1 MITQS
6 SNTDITDRS
15 LELDE
20 RVSSVVWV
28 RRAGFAASAKVGIV
42 ADSALVPIALNIR
55 LYTVSWVAK
64 RSVAVDAVVT
74 SLTAV

>member
-1 MITQS
+1 
-6 SNTDITDRS
+6 
-15 LELDE
+15 
-20 RVSSVVWV
+20 
-28 RRAGFAASAKVGIV
+28 
-42 ADSALVPIALNIR
+42 